1 MSGLVVVASV
11 QAVYGVLQEAEHRSV
26 TPFPYWN
33 LPLATLLVPRQRKFK
48 VRHSSHSPIPTTL
61 LLV

>member
-1 MSGLVVVASV
+1 MSGLLVVASV

-48 VRHSSHSPIPTTL
+48 VSLHSPIPTTL